1 MKFSKALVCGIAT
14 LALSG
19 SLALVGCSSDT
30 SSTDTSSD
38 DTATEEEATDDAT
51 EEAEEAAYDVEGEWI
66 YYAEVVSSTVYGDVT
81 NTVSALT
88 IELSSDGTVTVT
100 PDSDNGGAY
109 SSDSGTYEVSGETV
123 TLTLDTYG
131 TVTGTLV
138 DDDEME
144 IDAGTFSSDDTETY
158 SFLLY

>member
-38 DTATEEEATDDAT
+38 DTATEEEATDD
-51 EEAEEAAYDVEGEWI
+51 EAEEAAYDVEGEWI
-66 YYAEVVSSTVYGDVT
+66 YYTEIVTESVYGDVT
-81 NTVSALT
+81 SEVEAFV
-88 IELSSDGTVTVT
+88 IELADGSATLT

-123 TLTLDTYG
+123 TITFDTYG